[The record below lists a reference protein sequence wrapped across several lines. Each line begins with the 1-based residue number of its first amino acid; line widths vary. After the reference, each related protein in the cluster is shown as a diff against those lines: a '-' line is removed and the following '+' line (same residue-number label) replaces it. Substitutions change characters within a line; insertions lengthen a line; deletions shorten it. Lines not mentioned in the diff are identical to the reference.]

1 MIRINV
7 NSLNAHQILMNVN
20 ANNIANVNTQNFK
33 ADDAIIE
40 NNLEVKVRKTDKSVD
55 LTKEITDQIVIE
67 DGFKAQISAI
77 KTQDDMTKTLL
88 DIKV

>member
-1 MIRINV
+1 
-7 NSLNAHQILMNVN
+7 MNVN

-33 ADDAIIE
+33 ADDAKIE

>member
-33 ADDAIIE
+33 ADDAKIE

>member
-1 MIRINV
+1 
-7 NSLNAHQILMNVN
+7 MNVN